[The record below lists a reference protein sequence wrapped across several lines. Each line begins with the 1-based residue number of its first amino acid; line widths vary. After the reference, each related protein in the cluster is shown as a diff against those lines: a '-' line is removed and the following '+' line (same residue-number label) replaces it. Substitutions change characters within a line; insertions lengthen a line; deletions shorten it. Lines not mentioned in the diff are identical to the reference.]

1 MYHKTITIIQA
12 RMGSKR
18 LPGKIL
24 KTIADKT
31 IIEHVIT
38 NLQQCQK
45 IDKIYLATGSG
56 NENHPLQPICEK
68 HNITLYFG
76 PEDNVLQRFWD
87 VLEKEKKEGRIY
99 DSVVRICADSPFID
113 AKEIDKLIKAHNRKK
128 ADLSI
133 NYNHQTGLPCGF
145 GVEVI
150 SSNALQESHQLAKTN
165 EHKEHLDEWILQH
178 PNRYKIYKHPVPKN
192 KQNYRL
198 HFTVDYPEDLSFL
211 QQVTEYLKQ
220 QNLPIYSQ
228 NILAATQKNISLL
241 AARRLNL
248 FIRADGNG
256 EIGMG
261 HIMRCLTIADAITQI
276 IPATNTTFYTNQE
289 SVNFIQNAGY
299 NAKIYSDETIT
310 ANLKDINPDM
320 IIIDLRKHLDDA
332 SSLPLSRALR
342 IRFIDSEKQQQ
353 IRGDLIINSYP
364 LKDMNTSCPYFAGLN
379 YLPLRKEFSKI
390 EKKYISNTPKEI
402 LVMLGAGDLHTSQL
416 IKIIETAK
424 KYPNLQYT
432 IITGIAMSSHNQTM
446 LQNAAMGFK
455 NIILR
460 QNIQNVT
467 EYMQKADIAI
477 SGGGNTLFE
486 FARCGTPVISIST
499 DYDST
504 HSSHQEHY
512 CQAFQNA
519 NTSIYLGHN
528 TNWTAEEL
536 QKLMQR
542 LIENK
547 EQRTAMSK
555 ACQKLIDGR
564 ATSRIIKHILQS
576 YVKK

>member
-178 PNRYKIYKHPVPKN
+178 PNRYKIYKH
-192 KQNYRL
+192 
-198 HFTVDYPEDLSFL
+198 H
-211 QQVTEYLKQ
+211 
-220 QNLPIYSQ
+220 
-228 NILAATQKNISLL
+228 
-241 AARRLNL
+241 
-248 FIRADGNG
+248 
-256 EIGMG
+256 
-261 HIMRCLTIADAITQI
+261 
-276 IPATNTTFYTNQE
+276 
-289 SVNFIQNAGY
+289 
-299 NAKIYSDETIT
+299 
-310 ANLKDINPDM
+310 
-320 IIIDLRKHLDDA
+320 
-332 SSLPLSRALR
+332 
-342 IRFIDSEKQQQ
+342 
-353 IRGDLIINSYP
+353 
-364 LKDMNTSCPYFAGLN
+364 
-379 YLPLRKEFSKI
+379 
-390 EKKYISNTPKEI
+390 
-402 LVMLGAGDLHTSQL
+402 
-416 IKIIETAK
+416 
-424 KYPNLQYT
+424 
-432 IITGIAMSSHNQTM
+432 
-446 LQNAAMGFK
+446 
-455 NIILR
+455 ILR
-460 QNIQNVT
+460 QRRISQFHSKRGIQ
-467 EYMQKADIAI
+467 
-477 SGGGNTLFE
+477 
-486 FARCGTPVISIST
+486 R
-499 DYDST
+499 
-504 HSSHQEHY
+504 
-512 CQAFQNA
+512 
-519 NTSIYLGHN
+519 
-528 TNWTAEEL
+528 
-536 QKLMQR
+536 
-542 LIENK
+542 
-547 EQRTAMSK
+547 
-555 ACQKLIDGR
+555 
-564 ATSRIIKHILQS
+564 
-576 YVKK
+576 